1 MSLHQQSPPDRSSAA
16 PQRAVL
22 AIDYGRRRLGL
33 ALSDLL
39 GLTARPLAVWERTNR
54 RADLARIRDLCR
66 RHAVGRIVV
75 GWPIRLDGTPGE
87 MAREAA
93 RFAER
98 LRKHLGSLPV
108 ELADERLS
116 SWEAAQQG
124 GATGRRTPRRAGQ
137 PLDDLAAAVILRDYL
152 AHAVYPEPAIRGRRE
167 QAHAASA
174 EQARAA
180 SAEQD

>member
-1 MSLHQQSPPDRSSAA
+1 MMFRSQAPSDPSSAV
-16 PQRAVL
+16 PPRAVL

-33 ALSDLL
+33 ALSDVL
-39 GLTARPLAVWERTNR
+39 GVTARPLAVWERTNR
-54 RADLARIRDLCR
+54 RGDLARIRDLCR

-98 LRKHLGSLPV
+98 LRQHLGRPV

-116 SWEAAQQG
+116 SWEAAQQAQETG
-124 GATGRRTPRRAGQ
+124 GRAARRAGK
-137 PLDDLAAAVILRDYL
+137 PLDDVAAAVILRDYL
-152 AHAVYPEPAIRGRRE
+152 SRARRPQQVHPAPAVRGRR
-167 QAHAASA
+167 
-174 EQARAA
+174 ARA
-180 SAEQD
+180 EEN

>member
-1 MSLHQQSPPDRSSAA
+1 MSIRSQAPSDRSSAA

-39 GLTARPLAVWERTNR
+39 GITARPLATWERTNR
-54 RADLARIRDLCR
+54 RGDLARIRELCR

-116 SWEAAQQG
+116 SWEAAQQVQETG
-124 GATGRRTPRRAGQ
+124 GRAARRAGK
-137 PLDDLAAAVILRDYL
+137 PLDDVAAAVILRDYL
-152 AHAVYPEPAIRGRRE
+152 SRAHRP
-167 QAHAASA
+167 
-174 EQARAA
+174 EQARTART
-180 SAEQD
+180 EQN